1 MRICCVMW
9 LTWSGIVFCLR
20 LSFGEDSHAPL
31 FQTRCRDIA
40 NGAFRDLRRSWYVLV
55 SDFFSTSRVVFLRK
69 PNVYFAG
76 IELCTAFLDMSC
88 FPNESRVALLHIQ
101 WQCSKHLFKHC
112 TLWFLDVLKGLQST
126 LSWHAQIW
134 AWICAF
140 HTCNRLYKR
149 LYDKD
154 PGKEA
159 GISTFQGGGSGGLMA
174 GFCARHAII
183 DEYTRCMIYIEY
195 IWYYYDI
202 SVLQY
207 MLPVVLI
214 YFR

>member
-9 LTWSGIVFCLR
+9 LTWFGIVFCLR

-40 NGAFRDLRRSWYVLV
+40 NGVFRDLRRSWYVLV
-55 SDFFSTSRVVFLRK
+55 SDFFSTSRV
-69 PNVYFAG
+69 YFF
-76 IELCTAFLDMSC
+76 EETKCLLCRDWIMYSI
-88 FPNESRVALLHIQ
+88 SRYVLFRQMNRVLFLLHIQ
-101 WQCSKHLFKHC
+101 WHCSNHLFKHC

-126 LSWHAQIW
+126 LSWPAQIW

-140 HTCNRLYKR
+140 RTCNRLYKR

-159 GISTFQGGGSGGLMA
+159 GISTFQGGLWGSNGWVL
-174 GFCARHAII
+174 CSTCNYWWIH
-183 DEYTRCMIYIEY
+183 TV
-195 IWYYYDI
+195 YDI
-202 SVLQY
+202 LNIYDIIMIFQFCNI
-207 MLPVVLI
+207 LVLI
-214 YFR
+214 YFW

>member
-1 MRICCVMW
+1 MSFQFLHIAARKMRICCVMW

-20 LSFGEDSHAPL
+20 LSFGKDSHAPL

-40 NGAFRDLRRSWYVLV
+40 NGVLPTCEDRGMSWCQIC
-55 SDFFSTSRVVFLRK
+55 SRHQEFIFLRK

-112 TLWFLDVLKGLQST
+112 TLWFLDVLKGPQST

-134 AWICAF
+134 AWIWAF

-159 GISTFQGGGSGGLMA
+159 GISTFQWGDLG
-174 GFCARHAII
+174 
-183 DEYTRCMIYIEY
+183 
-195 IWYYYDI
+195 
-202 SVLQY
+202 V
-207 MLPVVLI
+207 
-214 YFR
+214 

>member
-9 LTWSGIVFCLR
+9 LTWFGIVFCLR

-40 NGAFRDLRRSWYVLV
+40 NGVFRDLRRSWYVLV
-55 SDFFSTSRVVFLRK
+55 SDFFSTSRVYFIFLRK
-69 PNVYFAG
+69 PNVYSTSHGLNYVQHFS
-76 IELCTAFLDMSC
+76 ICLVS
-88 FPNESRVALLHIQ
+88 PNEH
-101 WQCSKHLFKHC
+101 CSKHLFKHC

-140 HTCNRLYKR
+140 RTCNRLYKR

-183 DEYTRCMIYIEY
+183 DECTRCMI
-195 IWYYYDI
+195 
-202 SVLQY
+202 
-207 MLPVVLI
+207 
-214 YFR
+214 

>member
-1 MRICCVMW
+1 MFSAWDWALERIPM
-9 LTWSGIVFCLR
+9 LR
-20 LSFGEDSHAPL
+20 SSRQGAETLPMELLGTCED
-31 FQTRCRDIA
+31 R
-40 NGAFRDLRRSWYVLV
+40 GMSWCQI
-55 SDFFSTSRVVFLRK
+55 FFSTSRVVFLRK

-112 TLWFLDVLKGLQST
+112 TLWFLDVLKGPQST

-195 IWYYYDI
+195 IYIWYF
-202 SVLQY
+202 SFA
-207 MLPVVLI
+207 I
-214 YFR
+214 Y